1 MGFVRQQAKLAE
13 REQTATVAFA
23 GIGSVAPDFADW
35 GKTLP
40 SAGLGLRWVVAP
52 QNDISLRF
60 DVARGRDDTICYV
73 GVGEAF

>member
-1 MGFVRQQAKLAE
+1 M
-13 REQTATVAFA
+13 
-23 GIGSVAPDFADW
+23 SPDFGNW

-40 SAGLGLRWVVAP
+40 SIGVGLRWVVAP

-60 DVARGRDDTICYV
+60 DIARGRDETIWYV